1 MENFHRQYKEQIKT
15 LADQMREESMPPL
28 TEELFAL
35 FETTGNR
42 LKYEEVYFRRRKFL
56 AVFGL
61 AAFIFRRSEDIAKLE
76 EILEGICVETCWAL
90 PAHVNRWD
98 NPNWQKTVD
107 LFASE
112 TAQALAECV
121 ALLKNV
127 QEKQVSK
134 LQQQEQRGL
143 SKEICRK
150 VRKEIE
156 RRVLQ
161 PFEQQR
167 QGWECSDHNWN
178 AVCGGSI
185 GSAAIYLLA
194 GREEE
199 RLRLLLERICHS
211 LTFYLKGFRED
222 GACMEGIGYFTY
234 GMTYFTGFAE
244 QLYRYSGGKLDLFAN
259 EKVKKIAEF
268 QQKMYFAGGQTVSFS
283 DGEKQ
288 AKFRMGLICF
298 LAKKYDTVQVP
309 NTEFAGDFEADPCY
323 RFMGLLRDYLWTKE
337 DDWAV
342 KEPEGS
348 ANIRNRKSAREKR
361 KKGLAEINC
370 GQHRHDVLTSAQW
383 SICESKN
390 GIGFAIKGG
399 DNGEPHN
406 HNDVGSFLYLAAG
419 EQLICDLGAGEYT
432 SDYFGVGRY
441 GILCNSSEGH
451 SVPIVNG
458 AFQKA
463 GKEYGASFF
472 EADGKG
478 RTKIEFA
485 GAYGAVSGQEESRK
499 GEISEEQ
506 QGEVSLRRLERIAE
520 FSLETGE
527 LIITDSFEVEE
538 AAARNRTRTGN
549 IAGIVSEQKTAA
561 VVTEQLVTQG
571 EVELLPES
579 KNSIIIRGKKASCRV
594 LIPGN
599 AEQLRV
605 VEKVHFNHEG
615 EEEKV
620 RLIRWEVPLGQQ
632 KVIECGFSVKGV

>member
-1 MENFHRQYKEQIKT
+1 MENFHRRYKEQIKN
-15 LADQMREESMPPL
+15 LADEMREESMPSL

-42 LKYEEVYFRRRKFL
+42 LKYEEAYFRRRKFL

-61 AAFIFRRSEDIAKLE
+61 AAYIFQRSEDIAKLE
-76 EILEGICVETCWAL
+76 EVLEEICGETCWAL
-90 PAHVNRWD
+90 PAHVNRRD
-98 NPNWQKTVD
+98 NPDWQKTVD

-121 ALLKNV
+121 ALMQNMQEESSGEYAGKMCFGIEDEAGATAEHKVSELQ
-127 QEKQVSK
+127 QEKR
-134 LQQQEQRGL
+134 RGL
-143 SKEICRK
+143 SEEICKK
-150 VRKEIE
+150 VRNEIE
-156 RRVLQ
+156 WRVLQ

-185 GSAAIYLLA
+185 GSAAMYLLA
-194 GREEE
+194 GQEEE

-244 QLYRYSGGKLDLFAN
+244 QLYRYSDGKLDLFAN

-288 AKFRMGLICF
+288 AKFRMGLTCF
-298 LAKKYDTVQVP
+298 LAKKYDTVQIP
-309 NTEFAGDFEADPCY
+309 RIEFAGDFEADPCY

-337 DDWAV
+337 
-342 KEPEGS
+342 
-348 ANIRNRKSAREKR
+348 
-361 KKGLAEINC
+361 GLAEINC
-370 GQHRHDVLTSAQW
+370 NQHRHDVLPSAQW

-399 DNGEPHN
+399 HNREPHN
-406 HNDVGSFLYLAAG
+406 HNDVGSFLYLVEE

-432 SDYFGVGRY
+432 SAYFGPGRY

-458 AFQKA
+458 KFQKS
-463 GKEYGASFF
+463 GKEYGASLF

-485 GAYGAVSGQEESRK
+485 GAYEGEPGQEIQT
-499 GEISEEQ
+499 GEVVVEQ
-506 QGEVSLRRLERIAE
+506 QGGATLCRLERTAE

-527 LIITDSFEVEE
+527 LIVTDWFEV
-538 AAARNRTRTGN
+538 AKQN
-549 IAGIVSEQKTAA
+549 VSA
-561 VVTEQLVTQG
+561 VLTEQLVTQG
-571 EVELLPES
+571 EVELLPE
-579 KNSIIIRGKKASCRV
+579 GKKGILIHGKSVSCHV
-594 LIPGN
+594 LLPEN

-605 VEKVHFNHEG
+605 VERAHFNHGG

-620 RLIRWEVPLGQQ
+620 RLIRWEVPLEQQ
-632 KVIECGFSVKGV
+632 RMAECRFNIRSYYDICEL